1 MKNVV
6 TFLVVV
12 FLWIMW
18 SLASSCF
25 SQERY
30 PLETYRDYGKDT
42 ESWSVSPP
50 KIYSSDGTY
59 LGELSKN
66 RYAPDS
72 ISNPYGRFGSKYSSD
87 SINNRYGTYGR
98 YRATQLY
105 VYPRW

>member
-1 MKNVV
+1 MKV
-6 TFLVVV
+6 FVV
-12 FLWIMW
+12 FVMVLL
-18 SLASSCF
+18 LATLCRG
-25 SQERY
+25 QERY

-42 ESWSVSPP
+42 ESWSISPP